1 VAGTP
6 PAEDRG
12 FPQAEPPTGSVVA
25 INWGGPRQEVWVSNG
40 SNIGNWYT
48 PDIPMSGAWHPHW
61 EDVRKRAALL
71 GTTLTLL
78 VPAPADAY
86 AAGFDAGVARVG
98 EAVSAAVDEMRLYVA
113 GRHPASDEQGGDG
126 RG

>member
-48 PDIPMSGAWHPHW
+48 PDVPMSGDWHPHW

-78 VPAPADAY
+78 VPASVDAY
-86 AAGFDAGVARVG
+86 AAGFDAGVTRVG
-98 EAVSAAVDEMRLYVA
+98 EAIGEAVDNMRLYTV
-113 GRHPASDEQGGDG
+113 GQQPEGGES